1 MNSFKSPYNLIVILG
16 PTAGGKTSFAA
27 HIAYHVNGEII
38 SADSRQ
44 VYRNMDIGTGKDYD
58 DYAVQGKNIPC
69 HLIDII
75 DAGEEYNVFNF
86 QKDFVNAFNNT
97 FSRHK
102 FPVLCGGT
110 GLYIESVLKQ
120 YQLLEVP
127 ENPKLRDQLF
137 NKSLE
142 ELTLLLRKYKTPHAT
157 TDTENKERI
166 IRAIEI
172 EMYYEKHPDQKVE
185 FPNLNPVVLGVKYDR
200 MSRRRK
206 ITERLH
212 ERLDNGM
219 VGEVKRLLDKGVSS
233 DMLIRY
239 GLEYKFITYYLLG
252 NISYEEMITK
262 LNIAIHQFAKRQ
274 MTWFRRMERQGTK
287 IFWFDGYEPI
297 DKKIER
303 ALKLISG

>member
-1 MNSFKSPYNLIVILG
+1 MKSFKSPYNLIVILG

-58 DYAVQGKNIPC
+58 DYVVQGKNIPG

-86 QKDFVNAFNNT
+86 QKDFVIAFNSIH
-97 FSRHK
+97 SRNK
-102 FPVLCGGT
+102 FPLLCGGT
-110 GLYIESVLKQ
+110 GLYIESLLKQ
-120 YQLLEVP
+120 YQLLKVP
-127 ENPKLRDQLF
+127 KHPQLREQLLK
-137 NKSLE
+137 KSLD
-142 ELTLLLRKYKTPHAT
+142 ELTKLLRKYKTLHAT
-157 TDTENKERI
+157 TDTENKKRLV
-166 IRAIEI
+166 RAIEI
-172 EMYYEKHPDQKVE
+172 EMYYEKHPEQKVD
-185 FPNLNPVVLGVKYDR
+185 FPNLKPVVLGIKYDR
-200 MSRRRK
+200 NSRRKR

-212 ERLDNGM
+212 ERLDNEM
-219 VGEVKRLLDKGVSS
+219 VEEVKRLLDKGVSS

-252 NISYEEMITK
+252 HITYDEMTAK

-287 IFWFDGYEPI
+287 IFWFDGHEPME
-297 DKKIER
+297 KKIER